1 MMKRVL
7 LGLLLVFTGAV
18 GVQAQSQRLWYD
30 KAASHWLEALPIGNS
45 HLGAMVYGG
54 ADTEQIQLNEETFW
68 SGQPHTN
75 YSTEAKEH
83 LQEVRQLIFDGH
95 EQEAHKLMD
104 KYFVK
109 GPHGMRFLPMGNLF
123 LKMWNHQNAR
133 DYQRELRLDDAT
145 MNIRYRV
152 GNVQYRR
159 TVIASMAD
167 NVIAMKLEADKAGA
181 LNFALS
187 YESELQNRQQV
198 TGHCLT
204 ATVSGVEQE
213 GVKAGLKAECRV
225 WVESDGSVTDDAQ
238 GITVRNASEA
248 TVYITAA
255 TNYVNYQD
263 ISGNPSAKNDAV
275 IASLAGRSFA
285 DLLQAHVKKY
295 QEQYCRVSL
304 TLPKTEQS
312 SLPTDK
318 RLEAFGKKQS
328 SHLSPLTTHLSQD
341 MDLVA
346 LMFQYGRYL
355 MICASQPGGQP
366 STLQGVWNDKMN
378 APWDS
383 KYTININTE
392 MNYWISDVGNLPETT
407 EPLFAML
414 DDLSQSGAETARQM
428 YGCNGWVAH
437 HNTDIWRITGPVD
450 GTFWGMFPTGGAWL
464 STHIWQHYLF
474 TGDKDFLQKYYP
486 VMKGAA
492 DFLVDYMQV
501 HPQYGWLMTVPTVS
515 PEHGPQG
522 KGTPVTAGSTMDNQI
537 VFDVLS
543 NTLAAAK
550 VLGIKN
556 SPRNATL
563 SERELSTLNSQ
574 LSKLPPMQIGR
585 YGQLQ
590 EWLIDADDPK
600 DEHRHISHLY
610 GLYPSNQISPYRH
623 PELFAAAATTLS
635 QRGDMATGWSL
646 GWKINFWARM
656 LDGNHAMKILS
667 NMLSILP
674 EDKLKSMYPD
684 GRTFPNLFDAHP
696 PFQIDGN
703 YGCAAGVA
711 EMLLQ
716 SHDGAVHLLPA
727 LPDAWKEGEVKGLCA
742 RGGFVVDEQWK
753 DSQLTAARIVSR
765 LGGVLRLRSYV
776 PLKGKGLRPAKGA
789 CPNVMLAGAAIKEP
803 LISKEK
809 QESTALPLRKV
820 YEYDVKTKKGDV
832 IMVEYSKE

>member
-1 MMKRVL
+1 MKTILLSVL
-7 LGLLLVFTGAV
+7 FPLLTIS

-30 KAASHWLEALPIGNS
+30 KAASNWLEALPIGNS

-68 SGQPHTN
+68 SGSPHN
-75 YSTEAKEH
+75 NNSSEAKEH
-83 LQEVRQLIFDGH
+83 LQEVRQLIFDGR
-95 EQEAHKLMD
+95 EEEAHALLD

-109 GPHGMRFLPMGNLF
+109 GPHGMRYLPLGDVF
-123 LKMWNHQNAR
+123 LKFWNHQNAK
-133 DYQRELRLDDAT
+133 DYERELRLDDAT
-145 MNIRYRV
+145 IGIKYKV
-152 GNVQYRR
+152 GDVNYRR

-187 YESELQNRQQV
+187 YESGLQHRQQIN
-198 TGHCLT
+198 GKCLT
-204 ATVSGVEQE
+204 AIVNGVDQE
-213 GVKAGLKAECRV
+213 GITAGLTAECRV
-225 WVESDGSVTDDAQ
+225 WIESNGTTEVVGDQ
-238 GITVRNASEA
+238 LLVRNASEA

-263 ISGNPSAKNDAV
+263 ISGNPSAKNEAV
-275 IASLAGRSFA
+275 MFSLKGCHF
-285 DLLQAHVKKY
+285 DELLQAHLKKY
-295 QEQYCRVSL
+295 QRQYNRVKLS
-304 TLPKTEQS
+304 LPKTEQS
-312 SLPTDK
+312 SLTTDR
-318 RLEAFGKKQS
+318 RLGAFQRGK
-328 SHLSPLTTHLSQD
+328 D
-341 MDLVA
+341 MDMVA

-407 EPLFAML
+407 EPLFSMIS
-414 DDLSQSGAETARQM
+414 DLSKTGAVTAQQM
-428 YGCNGWVAH
+428 YGCNGWMAH
-437 HNTDIWRITGPVD
+437 HNTDIWRIAGPVD
-450 GTFWGMFPTGGAWL
+450 GTTWGMFPTGGAWL

-474 TGDKDFLQKYYP
+474 TGDKTFLRQYYP

-492 DFLVDYMQV
+492 EFLLDYVQV
-501 HPQYGWLMTVPTVS
+501 HPKYGWVMTVPTVS
-515 PEHGPQG
+515 PEHGPRG
-522 KGTPVTAGSTMDNQI
+522 KNTTVTAGSTMDNQI

-543 NTLAAAK
+543 NASKAMK
-550 VLGIKN
+550 VLGVKDAKFGK
-556 SPRNATL
+556 RLTKTL
-563 SERELSTLNSQ
+563 AQ
-574 LSKLPPMQIGR
+574 LPPMQVGR

-590 EWLIDADDPK
+590 EWLEDADDPK

-610 GLYPSNQISPYRH
+610 GLYPSNQISPYQN
-623 PELFAAAATTLS
+623 PELFAAAGTTLT

-646 GWKINFWARM
+646 GWKVNFWARM

-667 NMLSILP
+667 NMLRPLP
-674 EDKLKSMYPD
+674 EDRLARMYPD
-684 GRTFPNLFDAHP
+684 GRTYYNLFDAHP

-727 LPDAWKEGEVKGLCA
+727 LPDDWNVGEVQGLCA
-742 RGGFVVDEQWK
+742 RGGFVVDEQWS
-753 DSQLTAARIVSR
+753 DGQLQQARIESR
-765 LGGVLRLRSYV
+765 LGGTLRLRSYV
-776 PLKGKGLRPAKGA
+776 PLKGKGLKPAKGS
-789 CPNVMLAGAAIKEP
+789 CPNAMLAGASVKTP
-803 LISKEK
+803 VISKEK
-809 QESTALPLRKV
+809 QEDGSLSLRKV
-820 YEYDVKTKKGDV
+820 YEYDVKMKKGEVLTV
-832 IMVEYSKE
+832 IIES

>member
-1 MMKRVL
+1 MIRQCMNLLLCL
-7 LGLLLVFTGAV
+7 LGAV
-18 GVQAQSQRLWYD
+18 SVQAQSQRLWYD
-30 KAASHWLEALPIGNS
+30 KAANNWLEALPIGNS

-68 SGQPHTN
+68 SGSPYSN
-75 YSTEAKEH
+75 YSTEAKAH
-83 LQEVRQLIFDGH
+83 LQEVRQLIFDGR
-95 EQEAHKLMD
+95 EQEAHQLMD

-109 GPHGMRFLPMGNLF
+109 GPHGMRFLPLGNVF
-123 LKMWNHQNAR
+123 LKFWHHQNVK

-145 MNIRYRV
+145 MSIRYKV
-152 GNVQYRR
+152 GGVQYHR

-167 NVIAMKLEADKAGA
+167 NVIVVKLEADKAGA
-181 LNFALS
+181 LNFAMS
-187 YESELQNRQQV
+187 YESGLQNRQQV
-198 TGHCLT
+198 KGHCLT
-204 ATVSGVEQE
+204 ALVEGVEQE

-225 WVESDGSVTDDAQ
+225 WIESNGSVTDDAHS
-238 GITVRNASEA
+238 ITVCNASEA
-248 TVYITAA
+248 TIYITAA

-263 ISGNPSAKNDAV
+263 ISGNPSAKNEAV
-275 IASLAGRSFA
+275 MASLQGRSFA
-285 DLLQAHVKKY
+285 DLLQGHVKKY
-295 QEQYCRVSL
+295 QEQYNRVSL
-304 TLPKTEQS
+304 TLPKSEQS
-312 SLPTDK
+312 ALSTDK
-318 RLEAFGKKQS
+318 RLAAFQKG
-328 SHLSPLTTHLSQD
+328 TD
-341 MDLVA
+341 YDLIA

-407 EPLFAML
+407 EPLFSML
-414 DDLSQSGAETARQM
+414 SDLSKSGAETAQQM
-428 YGCNGWVAH
+428 YGCKGWMAH

-450 GTFWGMFPTGGAWL
+450 GTTWGMFPTGGAWL

-474 TGDKDFLQKYYP
+474 TGDKDFLRQYFP

-492 DFLVDYMQV
+492 DFLLDYMQV
-501 HPQYGWLMTVPTVS
+501 HPKYGWLMTVPTVS
-515 PEHGPQG
+515 PEHGPKG
-522 KGTPVTAGSTMDNQI
+522 KGTTVTAGSTMDNQI

-543 NTLAAAK
+543 QTAEATK
-550 VLGIKN
+550 ILGKDPSYILHLT
-556 SPRNATL
+556 SAL
-563 SERELSTLNSQ
+563 EQ
-574 LSKLPPMQIGR
+574 LPPMQIGR

-623 PELFAAAATTLS
+623 PELFAAAATTLA

-656 LDGNHAMKILS
+656 LDGNHALKILS

-674 EDKLKSMYPD
+674 EDKLKAMYPD
-684 GRTFPNLFDAHP
+684 GRTYPNLFDAHP

-711 EMLLQ
+711 EMLVQ

-727 LPDAWKEGEVKGLCA
+727 LPDAWKDGEVKGLCA
-742 RGGFVVDEQWK
+742 RGGFVIDERWT
-753 DSQLTAARIVSR
+753 DGQLLEARIESR

-776 PLKGKGLRPAKGA
+776 PLKGKGLKPAKGN
-789 CPNVMLAGAAIKEP
+789 CPNSMFAGADIKTP
-803 LISKEK
+803 LVSKDRSSEIPPSV
-809 QESTALPLRKV
+809 QQV
-820 YEYDVKTKKGDV
+820 YEYDVKTKKGEEV
-832 IMVEYSKE
+832 KVESSLE

>member
-1 MMKRVL
+1 MRFGCVIT
-7 LGLLLVFTGAV
+7 LLLLLCAASLGA
-18 GVQAQSQRLWYD
+18 QTQRLWYD

-45 HLGAMVYGG
+45 HMGAMVYGG
-54 ADTEQIQLNEETFW
+54 ADTERIQLNEETFW
-68 SGQPHTN
+68 SGSP
-75 YSTEAKEH
+75 YSNNSAEAKEH
-83 LQEVRQLIFDGH
+83 LQEVRQLIFDG
-95 EQEAHKLMD
+95 QEKKAHALLD

-109 GPHGMRFLPMGNLF
+109 GPHGMRFLPLGNVF
-123 LKMWNHQNAR
+123 LKFWNHQNAK

-145 MNIRYRV
+145 MSIRYRV
-152 GNVQYRR
+152 GGVQYRR

-187 YESELQNRQQV
+187 YESELKNRQEV
-198 TGHCLT
+198 KDHCLT
-204 ATVSGVEQE
+204 ATVSGADHE
-213 GVKAGLKAECRV
+213 GVKAGLRAECRV
-225 WVESDGSVTDDAQ
+225 WVESNGTVKDDEQ
-238 GITVRNASEA
+238 GFTVRNASEA
-248 TVYITAA
+248 TIYITVA
-255 TNYVNYQD
+255 TNFVNYQD
-263 ISGNPSAKNDAV
+263 ISGNPSAKNEAV
-275 IASLAGRSFA
+275 IASLKGRTFV
-285 DLLQAHVKKY
+285 DLLQAHIKKY

-312 SLPTDK
+312 ALPTDK
-318 RLEAFGKKQS
+318 RLAAFQKGRDW
-328 SHLSPLTTHLSQD
+328 D
-341 MDLVA
+341 MVA

-366 STLQGVWNDKMN
+366 STLQGVWNDKLK
-378 APWDS
+378 PSWDS

-407 EPLFAML
+407 EPLFSML
-414 DDLSQSGAETARQM
+414 SDLSKTGAVTAQQM
-428 YGCNGWVAH
+428 YGCNGWMAH

-450 GTFWGMFPTGGAWL
+450 GTTWGMFPTGGAWL

-474 TGDKDFLQKYYP
+474 TGDKDFLRQYYP

-492 DFLVDYMQV
+492 DFLLDYMQV
-501 HPQYGWLMTVPTVS
+501 HPTYGWLMTVPTVS
-515 PEHGPQG
+515 PEHGPKG
-522 KGTPVTAGSTMDNQI
+522 KGTTVTAGSTMDNQI
-537 VFDVLS
+537 VLDVLS
-543 NTLAAAK
+543 QTAQAAK
-550 VLGIKN
+550 ILGKD
-556 SPRNATL
+556 L
-563 SERELSTLNSQ
+563 SYISHLTSALEQ
-574 LSKLPPMQIGR
+574 LPPMQIGR

-656 LDGNHAMKILS
+656 LDGNHALKILS

-674 EDKLKSMYPD
+674 EDRLKAMYPD

-711 EMLLQ
+711 EMLVQ

-727 LPDAWKEGEVKGLCA
+727 LPDEWGEGEVKGLCA
-742 RGGFVVDEQWK
+742 RGGFVVDEKWS
-753 DSQLTAARIVSR
+753 DGQLQEARIESR
-765 LGGVLRLRSYV
+765 LGGTLRLRSYV
-776 PLKGKGLRPAKGA
+776 PLMGKNLKPAKGS
-789 CPNVMLAGAAIKEP
+789 CPNSMLAGATVKSP
-803 LISKEK
+803 VISKEK
-809 QESTALPLRKV
+809 QESTAPSLRKV
-820 YEYDVKTKKGDV
+820 YEYDVKTKKGEV
-832 IMVEYSKE
+832 LIVRFSLNR